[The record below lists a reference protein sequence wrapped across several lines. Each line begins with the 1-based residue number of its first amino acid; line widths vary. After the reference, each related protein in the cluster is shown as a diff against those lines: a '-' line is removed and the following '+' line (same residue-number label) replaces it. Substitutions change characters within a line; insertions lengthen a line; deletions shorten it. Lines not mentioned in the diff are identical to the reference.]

1 MKLLIGSDFHLRE
14 DTPICRDPAIWV
26 PLQRKAVRFFFQT
39 AKERKVDRA
48 GVTGDT
54 FHRSHV
60 HPKMLSMFLAELLDS
75 GMDLSELAGNH
86 DVPYHVIED
95 QEASTFGNLWWLTK
109 VPGSPVKTFDDIG
122 AWYHFSELG
131 KMKDQ
136 TGRDPSI
143 VFLHELTFASERSR
157 AIVNM
162 HEGDAFVA
170 DDLFD
175 LLPAAQFIFTGDN
188 HQHFAV
194 QKGKRWVINPGCLLR
209 QDADEIDG
217 ESGFYFVDTTLGKVE
232 FIPVPDDE
240 LVDNSHLIAEKA
252 RDERVE
258 AFIASLESNAEVSL
272 DFLFNLEVARRANKS
287 ELGTADKIIDELLME
302 AKV

>member
-14 DTPICRDPAIWV
+14 DTPICRDPQIWV

-48 GVTGDT
+48 GITGDT

-60 HPKMLSMFLAELLDS
+60 HPKMLSMLLAELLDA
-75 GMDLSELAGNH
+75 GIDLSLIAGNH

-95 QEASTFGNLWWLTK
+95 AEASTFGNLWALTK
-109 VPGSPVKTFDDIG
+109 MRGSPVKTFDDIG
-122 AWYHFSELG
+122 AWYHFSEVAKL
-131 KMKDQ
+131 KDQ

-143 VFLHELTFASERSR
+143 VFLHELTFSMDSTRPGPVKDSSF
-157 AIVNM
+157 I
-162 HEGDAFVA
+162 A

-175 LLPAAQFIFTGDN
+175 LFPAARFIITGDN
-188 HQHFAV
+188 HQHFSV
-194 QKGKRWVINPGCLLR
+194 QKGERFVISPGCLLR
-209 QDADEIDG
+209 QDADEING
-217 ESGFYFVDTTLGKVE
+217 QSGFYFIDTDLGVVE

-258 AFIASLESNAEVSL
+258 AFITSLESNAEVSL
-272 DFLFNLEVARRANKS
+272 DFLFNLEVARKANKA
-287 ELGTADKIIDELLME
+287 ELGTADKIIDELLEE

>member
-14 DTPICRDPAIWV
+14 DTPICRDPAVWI

-48 GVTGDT
+48 GITGDT

-60 HPKMLSMFLAELLDS
+60 HPKMLSMFLSELLDA
-75 GMDLSELAGNH
+75 GVDLSLLAGNH

-95 QEASTFGNLWWLTK
+95 AEASTFGNLWALTK
-109 VPGSPVKTFDDIG
+109 MKGSPVKTFDDIG

-131 KMKDQ
+131 KLKDQ

-143 VFLHELTFASERSR
+143 AFLHELTFSDVDHRPDPVKEQ
-157 AIVNM
+157 
-162 HEGDAFVA
+162 AFVA

-175 LLPAAQFIFTGDN
+175 LLPAARFIFTGDN

-194 QKGKRWVINPGCLLR
+194 KERSGRWVINPGCLLR

-217 ESGFYFVDTTLGKVE
+217 ESGFYFVDTDAGKVE
-232 FIPVPDDE
+232 FIPVPDDGI
-240 LVDNSHLIAEKA
+240 VDNSHLIAEKA

-258 AFIASLESNAEVSL
+258 KFIASLESNAEVSL
-272 DFLFNLEVARRANKS
+272 DFLFNLEVARRNNKA
-287 ELGTADKIIDELLME
+287 ELGSADKIIDELLEE